1 MNMMKAVFAGVL
13 VLLAGGAHAREC
25 QPRLRD
31 GWIRLAPGTMAMP
44 MLAGF
49 GRFEN
54 PCSTPVTVVG
64 ARSPAF
70 GDVSLHRSTTIEGVS
85 RMRLVTELP
94 VDAGGT
100 AVLEPGGLH
109 LMLMQPAS
117 PIKAGVM
124 VPVTFRLKDG
134 REVSGELMA
143 RSAAP

>member
-1 MNMMKAVFAGVL
+1 MMKAVFAGVL
-13 VLLAGGAHAREC
+13 VLLAGSARAGEC

-49 GRFEN
+49 GRIEN
-54 PCSTPVTVVG
+54 PCAKPVAVVG
-64 ARSPAF
+64 AQSPAF
-70 GDVSLHRSTTIEGVS
+70 GGVSLHRTSMADGMS
-85 RMRLVTELP
+85 RMRPVAELP
-94 VDAGGT
+94 IPAGGT

-117 PIKAGVM
+117 PIKAGLK

-134 REVSGELMA
+134 REVSGELVA